1 MFRIEKLL
9 KDKNSHFTITPYR
22 TLDIYFPSADIP
34 TSITTLED
42 LVEYLLSDDKSECEV
57 INDE

>member
-1 MFRIEKLL
+1 MLRIEKLL
-9 KDKNSHFTITPYR
+9 KDKNSHFIITPYR
-22 TLDIYFPSADIP
+22 TLDIYLPSATIPKDIK
-34 TSITTLED
+34 TSED